1 MTTKLADWKLRRDP
15 YLAPL
20 AEKHGEEAA
29 FDAGF
34 FRDEAQNDAPL
45 DDVDWLTTP
54 LPKRAITGPRPVVL
68 LSTGA
73 FCPVHDGHLAMLQS
87 ARVAAE
93 RAGFDVVGG
102 YLSPGH
108 DAYIRLK
115 CGPAAIPASERLRQ
129 CAAAVASS
137 DWLSVDPWEAMHRQV
152 SVNFT
157 DVTARLRAYLRAHVD
172 PRIEVLYVAG
182 ADNARFA
189 LAFSE
194 LGGCVIV
201 GRPGADSELAT
212 WRDRLDGQAHVIWAD
227 GDHPA
232 ASRAL
237 RASEWVDKPRR
248 RVVVRLEDARA
259 VRTLGLGDERYAAFR
274 AELVVVLARYATVR
288 TVTLVEPGTEDG
300 VISLDAM
307 LPSTHELAISR
318 MFALGGYE
326 LLGHVARPGAAPLA
340 EQVAAI
346 ARGAY
351 ALRDDDAM
359 TGGTLAS
366 VRALLPASISI
377 TKTVLAIAHDD
388 DEDVLDAR
396 DFLLGADHGGLV
408 IALPRA
414 TIGRAP
420 YVLPYVDP
428 AVRASIP
435 ASHAFSLDVWSLNA
449 RTFAPTHLRVRDL
462 PAPARAAIGAA
473 GFADD
478 VTLEAVC
485 TWHTERLR
493 AITPR

>member
-1 MTTKLADWKLRRDP
+1 
-15 YLAPL
+15 
-20 AEKHGEEAA
+20 
-29 FDAGF
+29 
-34 FRDEAQNDAPL
+34 
-45 DDVDWLTTP
+45 
-54 LPKRAITGPRPVVL
+54 
-68 LSTGA
+68 
-73 FCPVHDGHLAMLQS
+73 MLQS

-108 DAYIRLK
+108 DAYLRLK
-115 CGPAAIPASERLRQ
+115 CGAAAIPASERLRQ

-201 GRPGADSELAT
+201 GRPGADAELAT
-212 WRDRLDGQAHVIWAD
+212 WRSRLDGQAHVIWAD

-237 RASEWVDKPRR
+237 RASQWIDKPRR
-248 RVVVRLEDARA
+248 RVVVRLEDERA
-259 VRTLGLGDERYAAFR
+259 VHTLGLGDTRYAAFR
-274 AELVVVLARYATVR
+274 SELVHVLARYATVR
-288 TVTLVEPGTEDG
+288 TVTLHEPGTEAN

-318 MFALGGYE
+318 MFAPGGYE
-326 LLGHVARPGAAPLA
+326 LLGHIARPGASPLA
-340 EQVAAI
+340 DQVAAI
-346 ARGAY
+346 APGAY
-351 ALRDDDAM
+351 ALRDDDTV

-388 DEDVLDAR
+388 EEEVLDAR

-408 IALPRA
+408 IALPRGA
-414 TIGRAP
+414 IGRAP
-420 YVLPYVDP
+420 YALPYVDP

-449 RTFAPTHLRVRDL
+449 RTFAPTGLRVREL
-462 PAPARAAIGAA
+462 PAPARATIQAA

-485 TWHTERLR
+485 TWHIDRLR
-493 AITPR
+493 AITALSAR